1 MFKKA
6 LIFTILFF
14 SISFAS
20 QNSVV
25 KNFQKFISKYG
36 TMEGKFV
43 YKMYTEGFDK
53 PDVYNGYLIM
63 TKDGRVFVKYTSPE
77 EMIVFLKGNKV
88 ISYSKEDNQAMIRR
102 ISNEFFYLKLFRM
115 IIKNEDIKTLFK
127 QIKEYTIGKS
137 LDYEL
142 VMIPKNKDI
151 KKVIV
156 RLSRDYKIKRLTI
169 ITEDAK
175 VIYDFSK
182 IKYLKGI
189 KKVNFKLPK
198 GVEIVR

>member
-1 MFKKA
+1 MFKKL
-6 LIFTILFF
+6 LIFTILLFN
-14 SISFAS
+14 ISFAS

-43 YKMYTEGFDK
+43 YKMYTKGFDK
-53 PDVYNGYLIM
+53 PDIYNGYLIM
-63 TKDGRVFVKYTSPE
+63 TKDGRVYVKYTEPE
-77 EMIVFLKGNKV
+77 EMIIFLKGNRV
-88 ISYSKEDNQAMIRR
+88 ISYSKEDNQAMIKR
-102 ISNEFFYLKLFRM
+102 ISDEFFYLKLFRM

-142 VMIPKNKDI
+142 VMIPKNKEI

-156 RLSRDYKIKRLTI
+156 RLSKDYKIKRLTI

-198 GVEIVR
+198 GVEIIK